1 MQVSVFE
8 KNTSNFPISK
18 YFVFSAGVG
27 RTGTLIGLDI
37 IMQRLKHESKINIFE
52 TVKEL
57 RFQRMKMVQTIQQYT
72 FLYAC
77 TYQLL
82 LHKKNS
88 RNFAF
93 NKEKPNKKTVSFKT
107 DLVEGSPH
115 IENGRMEDA
124 AESDL

>member
-1 MQVSVFE
+1 
-8 KNTSNFPISK
+8 
-18 YFVFSAGVG
+18 
-27 RTGTLIGLDI
+27 
-37 IMQRLKHESKINIFE
+37 MQRLKHESKINIFE

-72 FLYAC
+72 FLYTC

-82 LHKKNS
+82 LQKKNS

-93 NKEKPNKKTVSFKT
+93 KKEKPNKKTVSFKT
-107 DLVEGSPH
+107 DLVEGSH
-115 IENGRMEDA
+115 YIENGQTISIGQQQAPSA

>member
-1 MQVSVFE
+1 M
-8 KNTSNFPISK
+8 
-18 YFVFSAGVG
+18 YSAGVG

-82 LHKKNS
+82 MQKKNS
-88 RNFAF
+88 RNFTF
-93 NKEKPNKKTVSFKT
+93 KKEKTNKKTVSFKT
-107 DLVEGSPH
+107 DLVEGNPQLENNRTISISPQT
-115 IENGRMEDA
+115 A